1 MDQVL
6 FLVAAVL
13 VVFSSAA
20 PLDTIE
26 VTVIDHDDIQE
37 TYDGSLVYTDHGT
50 VIIGDMEIDLNRN
63 AVLNPSHRWPQGQV
77 YYTISQNYSST
88 IHNTIIAAMRE
99 LEHDVNGAAQCIKFV
114 PRTNQANYIEI
125 HAGTGCHSIVG
136 YNNHGKQEVSIG
148 VGCELKGIIMHELI
162 HSLGFWHEHNR
173 PDRDTFIDININ
185 NVKTESRHDFNLRT
199 TAEATTLRTS
209 YDFGSIMHYGTY
221 TFALD
226 RTKPVITPKPGK
238 ATATTSLGQRLS
250 LSTTDVLKLQRL
262 YNCTEDT
269 SHITK
274 PVALSK
280 CTFENTLCGMVTEST
295 PTFTWTYNHGASTAG
310 PKAGNSYGTDT
321 YLIVHQSSTHSA
333 GVARLHTP
341 TYRNGPVCVDFYIYQ
356 KGPSSYLELV
366 AKGPQLTTTVVKSF
380 HNNNHD
386 NWFHSKTSVDVPA
399 GSEFTI
405 TFQAHMAAGDVA
417 IDDLLIYQGH
427 CM

>member
-37 TYDGSLVYTDHGT
+37 SNGGSLVYTDHGT

-99 LEHDVNGAAQCIKFV
+99 LEHNVNGAAQCIKFV

-226 RTKPVITPKPGK
+226 RTKPVVTPNLVKLI
-238 ATATTSLGQRLS
+238 ATQ
-250 LSTTDVLKLQRL
+250 VLKCFFLRVSPVHYFRRPQITQRL
-262 YNCTEDT
+262 YNSSNELCCQCVTLPKCMST
-269 SHITK
+269 
-274 PVALSK
+274 VALSK
-280 CTFENTLCGMVTEST
+280 RFENTLCGMVTEST
-295 PTFTWTYNHGASTAG
+295 PTFT
-310 PKAGNSYGTDT
+310 
-321 YLIVHQSSTHSA
+321 
-333 GVARLHTP
+333 
-341 TYRNGPVCVDFYIYQ
+341 
-356 KGPSSYLELV
+356 
-366 AKGPQLTTTVVKSF
+366 
-380 HNNNHD
+380 
-386 NWFHSKTSVDVPA
+386 
-399 GSEFTI
+399 
-405 TFQAHMAAGDVA
+405 
-417 IDDLLIYQGH
+417 
-427 CM
+427 